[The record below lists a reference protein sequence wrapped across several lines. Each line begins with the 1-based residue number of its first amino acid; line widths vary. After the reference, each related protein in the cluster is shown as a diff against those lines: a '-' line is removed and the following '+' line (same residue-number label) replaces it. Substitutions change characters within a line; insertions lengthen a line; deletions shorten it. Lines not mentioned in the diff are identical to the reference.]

1 MSCRFESYHRYQVLK
16 EKARLMSGLF
26 FCVDGALLALGMI
39 AYQTVFLAQLLPE
52 EFNPS
57 KEKCTMTRV
66 FIRALS

>member
-1 MSCRFESYHRYQVLK
+1 
-16 EKARLMSGLF
+16 MSGLF